1 MKNYD
6 KYLGRA
12 RQSGIKTHCRSA
24 FAMAFFFFN
33 MFAYYAYAFYTGSWL
48 ITEQVVNTRS
58 GTPYNSGDILSCFF
72 GVIFGVFALGQAAPN
87 IKAVTEGKIA
97 GKMAYELIE
106 RVPQIKLDNPD
117 YKPVG

>member
-1 MKNYD
+1 MFNYD

-12 RQSGIKTHCRSA
+12 KVTGIKTHCRSG

-48 ITEQVVNTRS
+48 ITKEVNNTRT
-58 GTPYNSGDILSCFF
+58 GEPYNSGDILSCFF

-87 IKAVTEGKIA
+87 IKAVTEGKVA

-106 RVPQIKLDNPD
+106 RVPKILLDDPTS
-117 YKPVG
+117 